1 MKKRFLSVALFLFIA
16 SATAFAHQ
24 NDISDKLKK
33 AFEREFAGATSVQW
47 TSFDDYEIASFV
59 LDGYAVQAYFS
70 TNGELMGFSRS
81 IQLDQLP
88 LKLNL
93 SFRKRYP
100 GANFKNV
107 LEVYNVEGVCY
118 WITVEWKN
126 KVYRVKANETGT
138 TLDVINK

>member
-33 AFEREFAGATSVQW
+33 AFEKEFTGATSVQW
-47 TSFDDYEIASFV
+47 TSFGDYEKASFV
-59 LDGYAVQAYFS
+59 MDGYTVEAYFT

-93 SFRKRYP
+93 SFKKRYS

-107 LEVYNVEGVCY
+107 HEVYNDEGVCY
-118 WITVEWKN
+118 WITVEWQN

-138 TLDVINK
+138 ILDVVNK

>member
-33 AFEREFAGATSVQW
+33 AFEKEFAGATSVQW
-47 TSFDDYEIASFV
+47 TSFGNYEIVSFV
-59 LDGYAVQAYFS
+59 LDGYSVEAYFS
-70 TNGELMGFSRS
+70 TNGELLGFGRS
-81 IQLDQLP
+81 IQPGQLP

-107 LEVYNVEGVCY
+107 LEVYNDEGVCY
-118 WITVEWKN
+118 WITVESQT

-138 TLDVINK
+138 VLDVVNK